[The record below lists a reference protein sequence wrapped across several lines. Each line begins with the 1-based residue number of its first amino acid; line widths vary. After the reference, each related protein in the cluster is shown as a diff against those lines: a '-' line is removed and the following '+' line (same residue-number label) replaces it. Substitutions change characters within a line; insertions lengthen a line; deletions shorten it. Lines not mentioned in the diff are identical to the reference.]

1 MFYKG
6 SYFYFSGKLNQMA
19 KFHTLT
25 IKDIRKET
33 ADCVSISFQIPA
45 ALQQEYTYIQGQ
57 YVTLKLRVDGEEIRR
72 SYSLCSSPVADTE
85 LRIAAKKV
93 FQGKGSSY
101 LNDIVKVGDQI
112 EVMTPMGSF
121 YCELAATNKRNFVLF
136 AGGSGI
142 TPMYSIIKTVLKQ
155 EPKSNITLFY
165 ANQTEAASIFQEG
178 LDNLAAQHP
187 QLKVI
192 AILDRPV
199 ASIPELQQ
207 GIMTTEKV
215 AALIENYIGLH
226 EDNEYFICG
235 PAPMMNNV
243 EETLLSLDIQKNKIH
258 LEYFT
263 AVLEAVNN
271 AIAAEE
277 NNTAIS
283 AKVTI
288 ILDGNETTIDINS
301 KGNSIL
307 DAAIEADLDVPFAC
321 KGAVCCTCR
330 AKLLE
335 GKVIMDANFALTEE
349 EVADG
354 YILTCQSHPITEKVV
369 IDYDV

>member
-1 MFYKG
+1 
-6 SYFYFSGKLNQMA
+6 MA

-45 ALQQEYTYIQGQ
+45 ALQQEYNYIQGQ
-57 YVTLKLRVDGEEIRR
+57 YVTLKLTVDGEEIRR

-93 FQGKGSSY
+93 YQGKGSTY
-101 LNDIVKVGDQI
+101 LNDIAKVGDPI

-155 EPKSNITLFY
+155 EPNSNITLFY

-178 LDNLAAQHP
+178 LNNLAAQHL

-192 AILDRPV
+192 AILDQPV
-199 ASIPELQQ
+199 ATIPVLHQ

-215 AALIENYIGLH
+215 AALIENYVGLN

-235 PAPMMNNV
+235 PAPMMKNV
-243 EETLLSLDIQKNKIH
+243 EETLLSLHIQKNKIH

-277 NNTAIS
+277 TNTNIT

-288 ILDGNETTIDINS
+288 ILDGNETTIDLNS
-301 KGNSIL
+301 KGNTIL

-330 AKLLE
+330 AKLVE
-335 GKVIMDANFALTEE
+335 GKVTMDANFALTEE

-354 YILTCQSHPITEKVV
+354 FILTCQSHPITEKVV

>member
-1 MFYKG
+1 
-6 SYFYFSGKLNQMA
+6 MA

-45 ALQQEYTYIQGQ
+45 ALQQEYNYIQGQ
-57 YVTLKLRVDGEEIRR
+57 YVTLKLMVDGEEIRR

-93 FQGKGSSY
+93 FQGKGSTY
-101 LNDIVKVGDQI
+101 LNEIAKAGDQI
-112 EVMTPMGSF
+112 EVMTPMGTF
-121 YCELAATNKRNFVLF
+121 YCDLAADKKRNFVLF

-155 EPKSNITLFY
+155 EPNSNITLFY

-178 LDNLAAQHP
+178 LDNLAAQHA

-199 ASIPELQQ
+199 AAIPELQQ

-215 AALIENYIGLH
+215 AALIENYVGLN

-235 PAPMMNNV
+235 PAPMMKNV

-277 NNTAIS
+277 TSPNIN

-288 ILDGNETTIDINS
+288 ILDGNETTVDLNT
-301 KGNSIL
+301 KGNTIL

-330 AKLLE
+330 AKVLE
-335 GKVIMDANFALTEE
+335 GKVIMDANFALTEQ
-349 EVADG
+349 EVEDG